1 MNKKVLVLAGPTAV
15 GKTELSLKLA
25 EKLNGEI
32 ISTDS
37 MQIYKYMDIGSAKI
51 SQEEM
56 KEINHHLIDVVDPNV
71 EFSVVDFKN
80 KAKNNQLK
88 VMVIEP
94 VSFDDAQ
101 QVADHIRNHKPVVV
115 NFENTSSDIAK
126 RIIDFISGTTY
137 ALSGDIK
144 KVGKNVFLCAP
155 NNVSVNF
162 TEELKKP
169 SSSTTMPWEE

>member
-1 MNKKVLVLAGPTAV
+1 MKLVDKIRNKMGQNPEAQEYIEETDNNDDNDLQAPTYQTAD
-15 GKTELSLKLA
+15 
-25 EKLNGEI
+25 N
-32 ISTDS
+32 
-37 MQIYKYMDIGSAKI
+37 
-51 SQEEM
+51 
-56 KEINHHLIDVVDPNV
+56 
-71 EFSVVDFKN
+71 VVDFKN
-80 KAKNNQLK
+80 KTKANNQLK

-115 NFENTSSDIAK
+115 NFENTNSDIAK

-144 KVGKNVFLCAP
+144 KVGKNVFMCAP

-162 TEELKKP
+162 SEELKKP
-169 SSSTTMPWEE
+169 TSSITMPWEE